1 MLFLRHIPQTS
12 SESLEA
18 ASSSLSTS
26 QHAYYRSAGAA
37 AATGSRYNN
46 NGIGGGGVGHHSVGH
61 HSLNHLCHDEDGED
75 VSKIRSMHGRAA
87 FISATKAW
95 LRRAVDAVWI
105 PGGSPAAAAAAAGG
119 MGRGSSPSRH
129 MKWRAASQDI
139 LGLSGSAGGANGA
152 GDGLRYYKS
161 PPSHYA
167 SFQQRQQL
175 QQLQYRYHHP
185 NPGYKVGPLL
195 LAAHQNIGDAVR
207 GGSGDG
213 GGGDDNEQQQ
223 QQQQQHHHHHHQN
236 RRQKLHEHMGL
247 NAMDKVSINMTL
259 AANLRAAAIEA
270 GREGGTAGGGYGGR
284 EGAKE
289 CPVELIAPCAVP
301 SASLKDYGALREEG
315 LVVPSSF
322 LVGDVVDF
330 ITRMSKLERYSG
342 VGSGEGGSEGGIG
355 GEARCRSLERI
366 FVTDCGRLLG
376 YVTSMDLLVQERTAS
391 LLGIVRP
398 CEVLVKDTDEYD
410 DAILAMRRKRLT
422 YAPVVTKEE
431 VVVGIITPSDMLNE
445 MELEATDDVSRF
457 SGSGRGS
464 ESFFGTSV
472 LQVVTARASWLVSL
486 LMLQSLSSI
495 ILTHF
500 SVLIERHLVIALFLT
515 MLTGTAGNAGNQSS
529 AMVIRGIATGE
540 INRKN
545 SWRVVW
551 REVKAAL
558 LMSVLL
564 AVAAFVR
571 VYITPGSTFMST
583 VAVTLALS
591 VTVVGACAF
600 GTVAPLVMD
609 RLGVDPANCASPAL
623 STIVDVGGVLV
634 LCAISSVLLG

>member
-1 MLFLRHIPQTS
+1 
-12 SESLEA
+12 
-18 ASSSLSTS
+18 
-26 QHAYYRSAGAA
+26 
-37 AATGSRYNN
+37 
-46 NGIGGGGVGHHSVGH
+46 
-61 HSLNHLCHDEDGED
+61 
-75 VSKIRSMHGRAA
+75 
-87 FISATKAW
+87 
-95 LRRAVDAVWI
+95 
-105 PGGSPAAAAAAAGG
+105 
-119 MGRGSSPSRH
+119 
-129 MKWRAASQDI
+129 
-139 LGLSGSAGGANGA
+139 
-152 GDGLRYYKS
+152 
-161 PPSHYA
+161 
-167 SFQQRQQL
+167 
-175 QQLQYRYHHP
+175 
-185 NPGYKVGPLL
+185 
-195 LAAHQNIGDAVR
+195 
-207 GGSGDG
+207 
-213 GGGDDNEQQQ
+213 
-223 QQQQQHHHHHHQN
+223 
-236 RRQKLHEHMGL
+236 
-247 NAMDKVSINMTL
+247 MDKVSINMTL

-270 GREGGTAGGGYGGR
+270 GRGGGREGGR
-284 EGAKE
+284 EGARE

-301 SASLKDYGALREEG
+301 SASLKDKGALREEG

-342 VGSGEGGSEGGIG
+342 ISSEGGGREGGRG
-355 GEARCRSLERI
+355 GEGRCRSLERI

-376 YVTSMDLLVQERTAS
+376 YVTSMDLLVQERTAP
-391 LLGIVRP
+391 LLSIVRP
-398 CEVLVKDTDEYD
+398 CEVLVKETDEYD

-422 YAPVVTKEE
+422 YAPVVTEEE

-464 ESFFGTSV
+464 ESFFGTPV

-500 SVLIERHLVIALFLT
+500 SALIERHLVIALFLT

-564 AVAAFVR
+564 AGAAFVR
-571 VYITPGSTFMST
+571 VYITPGSTLMST
-583 VAVTLALS
+583 VSVTLALS

-609 RLGVDPANCASPAL
+609 RLGIDPANCASPAL

>member
-1 MLFLRHIPQTS
+1 M
-12 SESLEA
+12 
-18 ASSSLSTS
+18 
-26 QHAYYRSAGAA
+26 
-37 AATGSRYNN
+37 GSN
-46 NGIGGGGVGHHSVGH
+46 
-61 HSLNHLCHDEDGED
+61 
-75 VSKIRSMHGRAA
+75 
-87 FISATKAW
+87 
-95 LRRAVDAVWI
+95 AVDKI
-105 PGGSPAAAAAAAGG
+105 
-119 MGRGSSPSRH
+119 
-129 MKWRAASQDI
+129 
-139 LGLSGSAGGANGA
+139 
-152 GDGLRYYKS
+152 
-161 PPSHYA
+161 
-167 SFQQRQQL
+167 
-175 QQLQYRYHHP
+175 
-185 NPGYKVGPLL
+185 
-195 LAAHQNIGDAVR
+195 
-207 GGSGDG
+207 
-213 GGGDDNEQQQ
+213 
-223 QQQQQHHHHHHQN
+223 
-236 RRQKLHEHMGL
+236 
-247 NAMDKVSINMTL
+247 SINMTL

-270 GREGGTAGGGYGGR
+270 GRRGGREGGR
-284 EGAKE
+284 EGARE

-301 SASLKDYGALREEG
+301 SASLKDKGALREEG

-330 ITRMSKLERYSG
+330 ITRMSKLERYSDI
-342 VGSGEGGSEGGIG
+342 GSEGEGREGGRG
-355 GEARCRSLERI
+355 GEGRCRSLERI

-376 YVTSMDLLVQERTAS
+376 YVTSMDLLVQERSAP
-391 LLGIVRP
+391 LLSIVRP
-398 CEVLVKDTDEYD
+398 CEVLVKETDEYD

-422 YAPVVTKEE
+422 YAPVVTEEE

-464 ESFFGTSV
+464 ESFFGTPV

-500 SVLIERHLVIALFLT
+500 SALIERHLVIALFLT

-564 AVAAFVR
+564 AGAAFVR
-571 VYITPGSTFMST
+571 VYITPGSTLMST
-583 VAVTLALS
+583 VSVTLALS

-609 RLGVDPANCASPAL
+609 RLGIDPANCASPAL